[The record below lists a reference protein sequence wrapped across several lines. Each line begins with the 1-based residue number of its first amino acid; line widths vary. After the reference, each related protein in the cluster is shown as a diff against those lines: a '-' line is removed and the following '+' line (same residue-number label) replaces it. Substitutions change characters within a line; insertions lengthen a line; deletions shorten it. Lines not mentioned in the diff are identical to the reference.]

1 MNTLMQKFQA
11 MIMHQKD
18 SFQSRPRYYKA
29 LFLYFLLPCSWIGRV
44 SWIPGI
50 VKLLLDLAALYF
62 ALCIFLLGGFI
73 ILPVWYVCKHTRLF
87 LLGKIGLS
95 LLGAVITVSLL
106 AYIVMY
112 TPTTEQPSNGE
123 STVLPQTETETPDV
137 TPDIPDEQETLTT
150 SEVDTEP
157 KQEAKTP
164 YETLTQNEESYLLFL
179 KIIGTC
185 YKDNTLTQEVFDEMA
200 SNSDVQ
206 TLVEDVLNYSYQ
218 NGTLPPDFLDSFSAF
233 WDDDVASAHPEV
245 TEALKMS
252 FDLEYNLVEKAWVLK
267 ENDATI
273 TAHAENNTD
282 ATEDDFEW
290 LPATGHLYP
299 GVELY
304 IVTDTTTT
312 LYGVVTELD
321 TQGTQ
326 VQIYLSASDEAQW
339 FERRTDWFSDV
350 LKVRSDD
357 PHLPQ
362 Y

>member
-1 MNTLMQKFQA
+1 
-11 MIMHQKD
+11 
-18 SFQSRPRYYKA
+18 
-29 LFLYFLLPCSWIGRV
+29 
-44 SWIPGI
+44 
-50 VKLLLDLAALYF
+50 
-62 ALCIFLLGGFI
+62 
-73 ILPVWYVCKHTRLF
+73 
-87 LLGKIGLS
+87 
-95 LLGAVITVSLL
+95 
-106 AYIVMY
+106 
-112 TPTTEQPSNGE
+112 
-123 STVLPQTETETPDV
+123 
-137 TPDIPDEQETLTT
+137 
-150 SEVDTEP
+150 
-157 KQEAKTP
+157 
-164 YETLTQNEESYLLFL
+164 
-179 KIIGTC
+179 
-185 YKDNTLTQEVFDEMA
+185 
-200 SNSDVQ
+200 
-206 TLVEDVLNYSYQ
+206 
-218 NGTLPPDFLDSFSAF
+218 
-233 WDDDVASAHPEV
+233 
-245 TEALKMS
+245 MS

-273 TAHAENNTD
+273 TDHAENNTD